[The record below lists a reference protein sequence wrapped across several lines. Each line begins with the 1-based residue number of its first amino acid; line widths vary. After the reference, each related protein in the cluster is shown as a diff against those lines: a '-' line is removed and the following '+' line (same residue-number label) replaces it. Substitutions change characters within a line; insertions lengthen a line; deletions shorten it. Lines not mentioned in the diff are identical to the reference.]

1 MDGQRS
7 GNKTSPKKISQMRD
21 VDYII
26 IHFTCINTYM
36 ILLDLHFSWS
46 ESVVFVYFIRKLFP
60 TMSAELLTEFR
71 LGHFMLDCDNK
82 RPA

>member
-1 MDGQRS
+1 
-7 GNKTSPKKISQMRD
+7 
-21 VDYII
+21 
-26 IHFTCINTYM
+26 M